1 MNEIQNLNPEE
12 QANLHI
18 VENMDVNNLP
28 EIMKSV
34 LSLAQTSAEKDMLLM
49 SALVACGS
57 VMPNLY
63 VKYGIAAKRYYPNL
77 QLFIVGSAACGKG
90 IANLALELV
99 KPIHD
104 KMPLIIPGDATYP
117 AFYQTLARQHGRGYI
132 HESEGS
138 VITDI
143 WRSSTATYN
152 TALRKAAEH
161 EPISRSRCKEAS
173 VIACPQLSMVLTGTF
188 SQYHALVPS
197 IENGYFSRLLTLIVD
212 EHQAFNS
219 RYVQPSES
227 SDGIV
232 QKCAEQL
239 YHLYESLLFNRARE
253 FRLTPDQRTRLGHHL
268 ENAYPTLIRMLG
280 EDFHSV
286 VLRMAVHIERIAMIL
301 SALRMISSLTAQR
314 DSAEVPLSISPESD
328 SDTSSSSISSELDSD
343 TSSPSISSELDSDNS
358 SLSGARGVRPENLVC
373 SDLDYATAELI
384 GNKLILHMAQAYQLV
399 KGTERITLPT
409 VKPLDQKAILLSL
422 LPDEFESKTLVAEA
436 QSQGIPQSTVMRWCS
451 QWIDRGML
459 YRLSFGHY
467 KKIA

>member
-1 MNEIQNLNPEE
+1 MIQDLNSSEA

-28 EIMKSV
+28 ELMKSV
-34 LSLAQTSAEKDMLLM
+34 LSLAHTPAEKDMLLM
-49 SALVACGS
+49 SALTACSS
-57 VMPNLY
+57 VLPNLY
-63 VKYGIAAKRYYPNL
+63 FKYGIGAKRYYPNL

-99 KPIHD
+99 KPIHEAN
-104 KMPLIIPGDATYP
+104 PLIIPGDATYP
-117 AFYQTLARQHGRGYI
+117 AFYQTLAKQKGRGYI

-143 WRSSTATYN
+143 WRSSTANYN

-161 EPISRSRCKEAS
+161 ETISRARCKEAS
-173 VIACPQLSMVLTGTF
+173 VIENPQLSMVLTGTF
-188 SQYHALVPS
+188 SQYKALVPS

-219 RYVQPSES
+219 QYVEPSENS
-227 SDGIV
+227 GDII
-232 QKCAEQL
+232 KAAAEQL
-239 YHLYESLLFNRARE
+239 YHLYEKLLFSKPRE

-268 ENAYPTLIRMLG
+268 ETAYPTLIRMLG

-286 VLRMAVHIERIAMIL
+286 VLRMAVHIERIAMML
-301 SALRMISSLTAQR
+301 SALRGNM
-314 DSAEVPLSISPESD
+314 D
-328 SDTSSSSISSELDSD
+328 
-343 TSSPSISSELDSDNS
+343 
-358 SLSGARGVRPENLVC
+358 VC
-373 SDLDYATAELI
+373 SDEDYQTAEMI

-399 KGTERITLPT
+399 KGTEKIEAPK

-422 LPDEFESKTLVAEA
+422 LPAEFGHAILVKEA
-436 QSQGIPQSTVMRWCS
+436 ATQGIPARTAERWNEGW
-451 QWIDRGML
+451 QQTGIVF
-459 YRLSFGHY
+459 RLKHDCY

>member
-1 MNEIQNLNPEE
+1 MTQTLQNPEE
-12 QANLHI
+12 QENLRI

-28 EIMKSV
+28 ELMQNV
-34 LSLAQTSAEKDMLLM
+34 LSLANTPAEKDMLLM

-63 VKYGIAAKRYYPNL
+63 CKYGIAAKRYYPNL

-99 KPIHD
+99 KPIHE
-104 KMPLIIPGDATYP
+104 KTPLIIPGDATYT
-117 AFYQTLARQHGRGYI
+117 AFYQTLARQNGRGYI

-143 WRSSTATYN
+143 WRSSTANYN

-161 EPISRSRCKEAS
+161 ETISRARCREAS
-173 VIACPQLSMVLTGTF
+173 VIENPQVSMVLTGTF

-212 EHQAFNS
+212 EHQAFNC
-219 RYVQPSES
+219 RYVQPSETS
-227 SDGIV
+227 GETI
-232 QKCAEQL
+232 QTAAEQL
-239 YHLYESLLFNRARE
+239 YHLYEKLLFTKARE
-253 FRLTPDQRTRLGHHL
+253 FKLTPDQRTRLGKHL
-268 ENAYPTLIRMLG
+268 ETAYPTLIRMLG

-301 SALRMISSLTAQR
+301 SALRL
-314 DSAEVPLSISPESD
+314 
-328 SDTSSSSISSELDSD
+328 TSSVVPDDIRLE
-343 TSSPSISSELDSDNS
+343 
-358 SLSGARGVRPENLVC
+358 C
-373 SDLDYATAELI
+373 SDIDYATAELI

-399 KGTERITLPT
+399 KGTEKMELPT
-409 VKPLDQKAILLSL
+409 VKPLDQKQILLSL
-422 LPDEFESKTLVAEA
+422 LPEEFDSKMLIEEA
-436 QSQGIPQSTVMRWCS
+436 KAQGIPQSTAMRWCS
-451 QWIDRGML
+451 QWIDRGTL
-459 YRLSFGHY
+459 ARTSFGHY

>member
-1 MNEIQNLNPEE
+1 MINSIQPQEE

-18 VENMDVNNLP
+18 VQNMDVNNLP
-28 EIMKSV
+28 ELMQSV
-34 LSLAQTSAEKDMLLM
+34 LSLAHTPAEKDMLLM
-49 SALVACGS
+49 SALTACSG
-57 VMPNLY
+57 VLPNLY
-63 VKYGIAAKRYYPNL
+63 FKYGVGAKRYYPNL

-99 KPIHD
+99 KPIHE

-117 AFYQTLARQHGRGYI
+117 AFYQTLAKQKGRGYI

-143 WRSSTATYN
+143 WRSSTANYN

-161 EPISRSRCKEAS
+161 ETISRARCKEAS
-173 VIACPQLSMVLTGTF
+173 VIENPQLSMVLTGTF

-219 RYVQPSES
+219 QYVQPSENS
-227 SDGIV
+227 GDVI
-232 QKCAEQL
+232 KAAAEQL
-239 YHLYESLLFNRARE
+239 YHLYEKLLFAKPRE
-253 FRLTPDQRTRLGHHL
+253 FCLTPDQRTRLGHHL
-268 ENAYPTLIRMLG
+268 ETAYPTLIRMLG

-301 SALRMISSLTAQR
+301 SALRGISPLTAQR
-314 DSAEVPLSISPESD
+314 DSAEGTLSISPESH
-328 SDTSSSSISSELDSD
+328 SGSSSTSPLRSVSSES
-343 TSSPSISSELDSDNS
+343 
-358 SLSGARGVRPENLVC
+358 LVC

-384 GNKLILHMAQAYQLV
+384 GNKLILHMAQAYQLI
-399 KGTERITLPT
+399 KGTEKIEAPK

-422 LPDEFESKTLVAEA
+422 LPDVFESKTLVAEA
-436 QSQGIPQSTVMRWCS
+436 QSQGISRATVLRWNDEW
-451 QWIDRGML
+451 QNHGFIQKIKYGV
-459 YRLSFGHY
+459 Y

>member
-1 MNEIQNLNPEE
+1 MIENLNPIPEE

-28 EIMKSV
+28 ELMKSV
-34 LSLAQTSAEKDMLLM
+34 LSLAHTPAEKDMLLM
-49 SALVACGS
+49 SALTACSG
-57 VMPNLY
+57 VLPNLY
-63 VKYGIAAKRYYPNL
+63 FKYGIGAKRYYPNL

-99 KPIHD
+99 KPIHEAN
-104 KMPLIIPGDATYP
+104 PLIIPGDATYP
-117 AFYQTLARQHGRGYI
+117 AFYQTLAKQKGRGYI

-143 WRSSTATYN
+143 WRSSTVNYN

-161 EPISRSRCKEAS
+161 ETISRARCKEAS
-173 VIACPQLSMVLTGTF
+173 VIENPQLSMVLTGTF

-219 RYVQPSES
+219 QYVQPSENS
-227 SDGIV
+227 GDVI
-232 QKCAEQL
+232 KAAAEQL
-239 YHLYESLLFNRARE
+239 YHLYEKLLFSKPCE

-268 ENAYPTLIRMLG
+268 ETAYPTLIRMLG

-286 VLRMAVHIERIAMIL
+286 VLRMAVHIERIALIL
-301 SALRMISSLTAQR
+301 SALRSCSPR
-314 DSAEVPLSISPESD
+314 YSAEQEP
-328 SDTSSSSISSELDSD
+328 SSISSVIIV
-343 TSSPSISSELDSDNS
+343 PSAKNWDSDNS
-358 SLSGARGVRPENLVC
+358 SLSGARDVRPENLVC

-384 GNKLILHMAQAYQLV
+384 GNKLILHMAQAYQLI
-399 KGTERITLPT
+399 KGTEKIEAPK

-422 LPDEFESKTLVAEA
+422 LPAEFGHAILVKEA
-436 QSQGIPQSTVMRWCS
+436 ATQGIPARTAERWNEGW
-451 QWIDRGML
+451 QQTGIVF
-459 YRLSFGHY
+459 RLKHDCY

>member
-1 MNEIQNLNPEE
+1 MNEIQNLNSPEE
-12 QANLHI
+12 QENLHI

-28 EIMKSV
+28 ELMQKV
-34 LSLAQTSAEKDMLLM
+34 LSLANTPAEKDMLLM

-63 VKYGIAAKRYYPNL
+63 VKYGIGAKRYYPNL

-99 KPIHD
+99 KPIHE

-143 WRSSTATYN
+143 WRSSTANYN

-161 EPISRSRCKEAS
+161 ETISRARCKEAS
-173 VIACPQLSMVLTGTF
+173 VIENPQLSMVLTGTF
-188 SQYHALVPS
+188 SQYKALVPS

-219 RYVQPSES
+219 RYVQT
-227 SDGIV
+227 SDTSDQTI
-232 QKCAEQL
+232 KAAAEQL
-239 YHLYESLLFNRARE
+239 YRLYDSLLFARPRE
-253 FRLTPDQRTRLGHHL
+253 FALTPEQQQRLGHHL
-268 ENAYPTLIRMLG
+268 QTAYPTLIRMLG

-301 SALRMISSLTAQR
+301 TALRQ
-314 DSAEVPLSISPESD
+314 SPPF
-328 SDTSSSSISSELDSD
+328 L
-343 TSSPSISSELDSDNS
+343 
-358 SLSGARGVRPENLVC
+358 C
-373 SDLDYATAELI
+373 SDEDYQTAEMI

-399 KGTERITLPT
+399 KGTEKVEQPK
-409 VKPLDQKAILLSL
+409 VKPLDQKQILLSL
-422 LPDEFESKTLVAEA
+422 LPEEFESKTLVEEA
-436 QSQGIPQSTVMRWCS
+436 KAQGISARTSTRWNEE
-451 QWIDRGML
+451 WITLGIVYKVRHGV
-459 YRLSFGHY
+459 Y
-467 KKIA
+467 KKLPAVA

>member
-1 MNEIQNLNPEE
+1 MIENLNPISEE

-28 EIMKSV
+28 EIMKNV
-34 LSLAQTSAEKDMLLM
+34 LSLAHTPAEKDMLLM

-63 VKYGIAAKRYYPNL
+63 VKYGISAKRYYPNL

-99 KPIHD
+99 KPIHE

-117 AFYQTLARQHGRGYI
+117 AFYQTLARQKGRGYI

-143 WRSSTATYN
+143 WRSSTANYN

-161 EPISRSRCKEAS
+161 ETISRARCKEAS
-173 VIACPQLSMVLTGTF
+173 VIENPQLSMVLTGTF
-188 SQYHALVPS
+188 SQYRALVPS
-197 IENGYFSRLLTLIVD
+197 IENGYFSRLITLIVD

-219 RYVQPSES
+219 RYVQPSDT
-227 SDGIV
+227 SDTTI
-232 QKCAEQL
+232 KAAAEQL
-239 YHLYESLLFNRARE
+239 YHLYESLLFTHPRE
-253 FRLTPDQRTRLGHHL
+253 FKLTAEQKSRLGNHL

-280 EDFHSV
+280 EEFHSV

-301 SALRMISSLTAQR
+301 SALRLEQGIKTASLK
-314 DSAEVPLSISPESD
+314 DNGLICSD
-328 SDTSSSSISSELDSD
+328 S
-343 TSSPSISSELDSDNS
+343 
-358 SLSGARGVRPENLVC
+358 
-373 SDLDYATAELI
+373 DYATAELI

-399 KGTERITLPT
+399 KGTEKVEQPK
-409 VKPLDQKAILLSL
+409 VKPLDQKQILLSL
-422 LPDEFESKTLVAEA
+422 LPEEFESKTLVDEA
-436 QSQGIPQSTVMRWCS
+436 KAQGLTERTAFRWNDEW
-451 QWIDRGML
+451 QQTGFVLKIRHGV
-459 YRLSFGHY
+459 Y
-467 KKIA
+467 KKCLAVA

>member
-1 MNEIQNLNPEE
+1 MNEIQNLNSSEE
-12 QANLHI
+12 QENLRI

-28 EIMKSV
+28 ELMQNV
-34 LSLAQTSAEKDMLLM
+34 LSLANTPAEKDMLLM

-63 VKYGIAAKRYYPNL
+63 CKYGIAAKRYYPNL

-99 KPIHD
+99 KPIH
-104 KMPLIIPGDATYP
+104 KKTPLIIPGDASYP
-117 AFYQTLARQHGRGYI
+117 AFYQTLARQNGRGYI

-143 WRSSTATYN
+143 WRSSTANYN

-161 EPISRSRCKEAS
+161 ETISRARCREAS
-173 VIACPQLSMVLTGTF
+173 VIENPQVSMVLTGTF

-197 IENGYFSRLLTLIVD
+197 TENGYFSRLLTLIVD

-219 RYVQPSES
+219 RYVQPSETS
-227 SDGIV
+227 GETI
-232 QKCAEQL
+232 QTAAEQL
-239 YHLYESLLFNRARE
+239 YHLYEKLLFTKARE
-253 FRLTPDQRTRLGHHL
+253 FKLTPDQRTRLGKHL
-268 ENAYPTLIRMLG
+268 ETAYPTLIRMLG

-301 SALRMISSLTAQR
+301 SALRL
-314 DSAEVPLSISPESD
+314 
-328 SDTSSSSISSELDSD
+328 TSSVVTDDIRLE
-343 TSSPSISSELDSDNS
+343 
-358 SLSGARGVRPENLVC
+358 C
-373 SDLDYATAELI
+373 SDIDYATAELI

-399 KGTERITLPT
+399 KGTEKMELPT
-409 VKPLDQKAILLSL
+409 VKPLDQKQILLSL
-422 LPDEFESKTLVAEA
+422 LPEEFESKMLIEEA
-436 QSQGIPQSTVMRWCS
+436 KAQGIPQSTVMRWCS
-451 QWIDRGML
+451 QWIDRGTL
-459 YRLSFGHY
+459 ARTSFGHY

>member
-1 MNEIQNLNPEE
+1 MIEKLQTSEE
-12 QANLHI
+12 QGNLHI

-28 EIMKSV
+28 EFMQKV
-34 LSLAQTSAEKDMLLM
+34 LSLANTPAEKDMLLM

-63 VKYGIAAKRYYPNL
+63 CRYGIAAKRYYPNL

-99 KPIHD
+99 KPVHE

-117 AFYQTLARQHGRGYI
+117 AFYQTLAKQKGRGYI

-143 WRSSTATYN
+143 WRSSTANYN

-161 EPISRSRCKEAS
+161 ETISRSRCREAS
-173 VIACPQLSMVLTGTF
+173 VIENPQVSMVLTGTF

-219 RYVQPSES
+219 RYVEPSES

-232 QKCAEQL
+232 KTCAEQL
-239 YHLYESLLFNRARE
+239 YHLYDSLLFAKPRE
-253 FRLTPDQRTRLGHHL
+253 FCLTAEQKARLGKHL
-268 ENAYPTLIRMLG
+268 ETAYPTLIRMLG
-280 EDFHSV
+280 EEFHSV

-301 SALRMISSLTAQR
+301 SALRVFCAR
-314 DSAEVPLSISPESD
+314 DSQSREFL
-328 SDTSSSSISSELDSD
+328 
-343 TSSPSISSELDSDNS
+343 
-358 SLSGARGVRPENLVC
+358 C

-384 GNKLILHMAQAYQLV
+384 GNKLILHMAQAYQLI
-399 KGTERITLPT
+399 KGTEKVLIPSI
-409 VKPLDQKAILLSL
+409 KPLDQKQILLSL
-422 LPDEFESKTLVAEA
+422 LPDEFGHAILVKEA
-436 QSQGIPQSTVMRWCS
+436 STQGIPARTAERWNEGW
-451 QWIDRGML
+451 QQTGIVF
-459 YRLSFGHY
+459 RLKHDCY